1 MKAGAAADSANKA
14 AADAKK
20 AKDISDARWK
30 AAGNNVDGLY
40 HGSNGAEHPEG
51 GLVGGAN

>member
-1 MKAGAAADSANKA
+1 VKAGAVADA
-14 AADAKK
+14 AAAAKK

-30 AAGNNVDGLY
+30 AAGNNVDGLV

>member
-30 AAGNNVDGLY
+30 AAGNNVDGLV